1 MTGGVAPSELHHEEK
16 HFISVHLRRP
26 LIQNEP
32 PFTFGQLTA
41 LVKMSDVAMTD
52 EYGIAIMFIFTW
64 FFFRLLP
71 PFPTLSGISALGET
85 KRNVFF

>member
-1 MTGGVAPSELHHEEK
+1 MKKCGISVQK
-16 HFISVHLRRP
+16 HFIPVHLQIP
-26 LIQNEP
+26 PIQHEP

-41 LVKMSDVAMTD
+41 SVKMSDVATTD
-52 EYGIAIMFIFTW
+52 EYRVATMLIFNC

-71 PFPTLSGISALGET
+71 FFPTLSGISALGKT